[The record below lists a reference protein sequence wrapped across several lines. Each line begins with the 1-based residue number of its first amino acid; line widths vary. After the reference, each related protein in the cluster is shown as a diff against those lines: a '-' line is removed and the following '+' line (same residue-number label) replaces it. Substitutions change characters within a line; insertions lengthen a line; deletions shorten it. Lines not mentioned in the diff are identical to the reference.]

1 MSKVA
6 IIGGAG
12 RVGISFAFHLITQNI
27 CQELAL
33 IDTMEDQVMGERLDL
48 MHATSEVHYTKISAG
63 TGPELLHRADVIVI
77 PAGARRRPDQSRL
90 DLIRTNC
97 GIIDYWMEMVNQ
109 VNRTA
114 IVLVVVNP
122 VDVLAYRAYMKGGRD
137 RRRIFGLG
145 NVMDTVRIRSNLAE
159 RFGWEPR
166 YVNGYMLGEHGE
178 SIVPVWSQFSYAGM
192 RFKDMPQIGQRA
204 LDEVFEDTRKAGA
217 EVIRLKGGAGW
228 GVGVAITMVVKA
240 ILLDER
246 RVLCVSS
253 VPDGAYGI
261 NEDVALSLPTIVGAN
276 GVEGYL
282 EVKLDAGEQQALERA
297 AHVLRDT
304 YRQVAEADAPQ
315 AAPPPVLPAAK
326 PAVIASRKPAAKPAP
341 KAAAGKAA
349 SKPAARTAAAAK
361 KK

>member
-12 RVGISFAFHLITQNI
+12 RVGISFAFHLLTQNI

-33 IDTMEDQVMGERLDL
+33 VDVMEDQVMGERLDL
-48 MHATSEVHYTKISAG
+48 LHATSEIHYTKITAG

-97 GIIDYWMEMVNQ
+97 GIIDHWMEMINQ

-122 VDVLAYRAYMKGGRD
+122 VDVLTYRAFIKGGRD

-145 NVMDTVRIRSNLAE
+145 NVMDTVRMRANLAE

-166 YVNGYMLGEHGE
+166 YVNGYMLGEHGDG
-178 SIVPVWSQFSYAGM
+178 IVPVWSQFSYAGM

-204 LDEVFEDTRKAGA
+204 LDEVFQDTRAAGA

-228 GVGVAITMVVKA
+228 GVAVAITMVVKA

-246 RVLCVSS
+246 RVLCVTS

-261 NEDVALSLPTIVGAN
+261 QEDIALSLPTIVGSN

-282 EVKLDAGEQQALERA
+282 EVKLDAVEQQGLENA
-297 AHVLRDT
+297 ARILRDT
-304 YRQVAEADAPQ
+304 YRQVSGVEEA
-315 AAPPPVLPAAK
+315 AAKPEETAKPATAAKPVLPAKKVTPAKKAAPAK
-326 PAVIASRKPAAKPAP
+326 PKTVAKF
-341 KAAAGKAA
+341 AAAG
-349 SKPAARTAAAAK
+349 AAK